1 MDGTVRDYGARFFFD
16 GKIPNL
22 YFPIQDK
29 GILFAL
35 DPLGR
40 SETAS
45 LQASIAFATRI
56 FELSGLKDTFP
67 LRQLDLQAE
76 SAYPADVKI
85 VNIEPSP
92 YGLIQMGASL
102 TVTVTLS
109 YDATATNQLEIRNT
123 SIIYSKG
130 DDVDRIQSLQ
140 AQASANPVLTMLQKG
155 TGEISIRIPVD
166 LTGAQ
171 VGQRIR
177 VDAQFNAST
186 ESGTISRSVDQLV
199 QYTIGL

>member
-85 VNIEPSP
+85 VNVEPSTLRIDP
-92 YGLIQMGASL
+92 DGSL
-102 TVTVTLS
+102 TDRHS
-109 YDATATNQLEIRNT
+109 HAQLRRN
-123 SIIYSKG
+123 
-130 DDVDRIQSLQ
+130 RNE
-140 AQASANPVLTMLQKG
+140 SA
-155 TGEISIRIPVD
+155 
-166 LTGAQ
+166 
-171 VGQRIR
+171 
-177 VDAQFNAST
+177 
-186 ESGTISRSVDQLV
+186 
-199 QYTIGL
+199 